1 MEGRAA
7 PLVKLVAAVLYGET
21 APLEQCLERLAER
34 FSALDFRGTAHPFT
48 HTDYYE
54 PEMGAGLSRCIVAFT
69 ELVPPG
75 ALVRAQH
82 EARAV
87 EQALSR
93 EGRRRVNVDMGYLD
107 LYKLVL
113 ASCKGRGNKLY
124 LDEGVWADMTL
135 IYEKGRFRPL
145 PWTFPDFRAGAYDG
159 DLSSIRDILKAQAR
173 ETG

>member
-7 PLVKLVAAVLYGET
+7 PLVKLVAAVLYGEA
-21 APLEQCLERLAER
+21 APLEQCLEMLAER
-34 FSALDFRGTAHPFT
+34 FSSLDFRGAAHRFT

-69 ELVPPG
+69 ELVTPG
-75 ALVRAQH
+75 DLVWVKH
-82 EARAV
+82 EAHDV

-113 ASCKGRGNKLY
+113 ASFKGRGNKLY

-135 IYEKGRFRPL
+135 IYENGAFSPL
-145 PWTFPDFRAGAYDG
+145 PWSFPDFKAGVYDE
-159 DLSSIRDILKAQAR
+159 DLLSIRALYKAGRQDR
-173 ETG
+173 T